1 MSRFGPRTRKTILLV
16 HILAAGVWIGVDVV
30 MAVFVGVALS
40 ADDAETKAFCF
51 RALDTFA
58 VWSLLS
64 AGTVSLLSG
73 ILLGLGSKYGLVK
86 YWWVAV
92 KLTLNLILTAL
103 VLVGLAPAI
112 QRSIE
117 QVAVGDLLYPP
128 IVSPVCL
135 LIAYTLAIF
144 KPWGRIRRT
153 GPTDA

>member
-1 MSRFGPRTRKTILLV
+1 MRLGSRTRKAILLV
-16 HILAAGVWIGVDVV
+16 HILAAGTWLGVDVV
-30 MAVFVGVALS
+30 MAVFVGVA
-40 ADDAETKAFCF
+40 AATDDLETRAFCF

-58 VWSLLS
+58 VVPLLV
-64 AGTVSLLSG
+64 AGTISLLSG

-92 KLTLNLILTAL
+92 KLGLNLLLTVL

-117 QVAVGDLLYPP
+117 QVAVGDLAYPP
-128 IVSPVCL
+128 VVSPVCL

-144 KPWGRIRRT
+144 KPWGRIRKT
-153 GPTDA
+153 SPTA